1 MPTIGPTPFPTPG
14 PGRYGAPWPDASTTP
29 AGKLLA
35 APVVVAGLVLV
46 VAVAL
51 AALVLVVLLLE
62 LLPQPAARTAAH
74 SSPAVAA

>member
-1 MPTIGPTPFPTPG
+1 
-14 PGRYGAPWPDASTTP
+14 
-29 AGKLLA
+29 
-35 APVVVAGLVLV
+35 VVVAGLVLV